1 MRKQMLSI
9 LLSLCMLFALAPAS
23 VFAQD
28 ELEEIDECIC
38 ETQCIEESINNDCP
52 VCSKEGANLEDCR
65 MYVPVIEESNETVV
79 NQVNENNNEE
89 SNNTVILEDET
100 NEESNTVVLENEENN
115 VSIITSKD
123 VQDLIDALP
132 DTTTINEDNVEEIE
146 AQLEAIDDLKDELS
160 DEELD
165 SIDFTRYVEAATVLE
180 QLLYGVQESSN
191 QIMPA
196 SYSGRSIRLGT
207 SGISSP
213 TEVIDQNDSNK
224 KSYSPNSY
232 IYFGTYNNT
241 PIKWRVLD
249 ASKTNVGTTNG
260 MFLLSEYLLA
270 SDLAFNFDGGTKNE
284 YQGSEVQK
292 WCIDFAKNLNNF
304 STLEQG
310 AMFGEVKNDGVPT
323 AFPRKHYTWGESSL
337 GVTDKM
343 FLLSV
348 QEVGDYVANFDGPAL
363 DASFLIPG
371 FSAKYWWLRTPA
383 LLNGDKNNFVAA
395 YHFDYGFIGDIS
407 IYRKE
412 GASRPAFNLDSN
424 NVLFTSPAKD
434 GKFVDDLY
442 VGSNLKAVGTTNS
455 TEWKLTLKDSS
466 RSSFK
471 AFTSANFAKPGENI
485 TITYSGAKKG
495 SYEHVSAM
503 IVDKNDDVLY
513 YGRIAQKS
521 ESGTATITIPTDI
534 VPGDYRLKIF
544 NEQCNDDYR
553 TDYASD
559 FVNID
564 LTIREKLSEQFNL
577 SHGEKY
583 YFDLSGLNIP
593 GTVNS
598 YLLDSSLHY
607 VPFVYTGT
615 VDAYV
620 LKPASNHVADSSKQA
635 SDTLDPNAQY
645 GYTYDHSLF
654 IADEPITGNVSWADL
669 NEKGFIFGNSYVTNG
684 INYTLRAP
692 TVGSTL
698 NSSNPEMPDPINNE
712 WNRIIN
718 KNKKYIKTQLF
729 GFDLNWGQDNY
740 NEDSLNKKSTRSVNF
755 NNSLR
760 GTEEENKIGTYYRPV
775 LEILDAKTLGSE
787 GLKAITL
794 NLGGGKLG
802 GSGDDIKIVVG
813 NNGTYTAPSYEGLT
827 RPDGNSDTYF
837 YWLDSDGNSYI
848 PGGAV
853 SSDVTTLTAKW
864 EPLKYSVT
872 LEPNGG
878 VINNNNIIEYVYGQG
893 AALPSTS
900 DMEKE
905 YHTFGGWYTS
915 SDFSGSPVTEIS
927 HVDKGNKI
935 YYAKWN
941 ANQYTITFDTGGG
954 SNILPITQDYGTT
967 IIKPSNPTKEGY
979 TFKGWDKEIPDI
991 MPTENITI
999 KALWDVNKYTIT
1011 FDTDGGSTVSP
1022 ITQDY
1027 GTTVVKPS
1035 DPIKTEYTF
1044 AGWEPEIPATM
1055 PANNITIKAKWNVKQ
1070 YTITFDTDG
1079 GSTVSPITQDYGSA
1093 VVKPLDPTKTGYT
1106 FLGWDKTIP
1115 ATMPAENITIKAK
1128 WNINQYTLTFDTD
1141 GGSVVSPIT
1150 QDYGTRIDKPS
1161 DPTREGYTFMVWDN
1175 AIPNTMPAHD
1185 MLIKALWKINKYTV
1199 TFDSDRGSNIDP
1211 ITLDYGSVIT
1221 KPSNPTKTGHIF
1233 GGWFKDGTL
1242 FDFNAP
1248 LTRDITLKANWIKD
1262 DFIVKFDTDG
1272 GSIIADK
1279 NSVKW
1284 NDKLLDGVLDP
1295 NKTGHT
1301 FNGWKYNGIVV
1312 TENTKYSDLAG
1323 ESVPTSIILKAYWTA
1338 NQYTITFDTDGGSVV
1353 SPITQDYGTTVV
1365 KPSNPAK
1372 TGYVFA
1378 GWFKNGILFD
1388 FNTSLVDDIT
1398 LKANWIED
1406 NFTVKFD
1413 TDGGSSIAD
1422 KTNNKWNDKVLEGAI
1437 APTKTGHTFNAWK
1450 YNNTVVTENTKYS
1463 DLAGDNVPTS
1473 ITLKAD
1479 WNVNQ
1484 YTISFNTDGGNN
1496 IPSITQDFGSDVVAP
1511 NNPTKTGYTFA
1522 GWDKVVPSTMPSSDL
1537 NIKALWKI
1545 NKYTITFDTNGGSNI
1560 DSITRDYGSTIV
1572 KPSNP
1577 TRDGYTFIGWDIEIP
1592 STMPSYNMTIKAKW
1606 LDNEKPSGEIKVAT
1620 NSWKTLLNSISFGL
1634 FFKDSQTVSINAYDN
1649 SNEEVKIE
1657 YLLSNSLLS
1666 ITELD
1671 NQTFSLYTRPF
1682 SVNPNNEYVIYAKL
1696 TDTSNNISYISS
1708 DGLVLDDTSPLIS
1721 GVEGNKT
1728 YCEKKTVTVNDKYIN
1743 SVKVNGNDVT
1753 LDSNNS
1759 FILGYG
1765 KQNIIVTDK
1774 SGNRSEVNV
1783 TINNGHSFGG
1793 YNFDGVDTHTRKC
1806 NVCGSSETY
1815 KCIDENKDHTCD
1827 VCNGLI
1833 SKCIDLNK
1841 NHKCD
1846 ICGKTISSHKGG
1858 EASCTSKG
1866 ICEICG
1872 QEYGELGK
1880 HLNLKHIEETKA
1892 TSTSDGNKE
1901 YWYCEECDRYYSDKD
1916 GLNEI
1921 SKEDTIIER
1930 LKDDNTNKDDN
1941 NVVEIE
1947 HKDSNPIIWAV
1958 VPLVGVAI
1966 ISGIILIIKRVK
1978 H

>member
-1 MRKQMLSI
+1 MLSI
-9 LLSLCMLFALAPAS
+9 LLSLCMLFSLAPAS

-28 ELEEIDECIC
+28 ELEDLIECIC
-38 ETQCIEESINNDCP
+38 ETECTNESINNDCP

-310 AMFGEVKNDGVPT
+310 AMFGEAKNDGVPT

-544 NEQCNDDYR
+544 NEECNDDYR

-559 FVNID
+559 FINID
-564 LTIREKLSEQFNL
+564 LKIREKFSEQFAL
-577 SHGEKY
+577 TKGEIY

-620 LKPASNHVADSSKQA
+620 LNSASNHIVNSSYKA
-635 SDTLDPNAQY
+635 SETLDSNSQY

-654 IADEPITGNVSWADL
+654 MADDQITGSVSWAGL
-669 NEKGFIFGNSYVTNG
+669 NDEGFIFGKPYTANG
-684 INYTLRAP
+684 VDYSLRVP
-692 TVGSTL
+692 TVGSSESNI
-698 NSSNPEMPDPINNE
+698 NSRVSDPSNNE
-712 WNRIIN
+712 WNQIID
-718 KNKKYIKTQLF
+718 KNSSYIRENLNFPGVQKY
-729 GFDLNWGQDNY
+729 WGQDTFF
-740 NEDSLNKKSTRSVNF
+740 EVSQTKKSVRYID
-755 NNSLR
+755 
-760 GTEEENKIGTYYRPV
+760 NKIDGRDDDYGGAHYRPV

-794 NLGGGKLG
+794 KLGGGKLG
-802 GSGDDIKIVVG
+802 GSGDDIKIVVR

-848 PGGAV
+848 PGDPV

-872 LEPNGG
+872 LEVNGG
-878 VINNNNIIEYVYGQG
+878 VINNNNINEYVYGEG
-893 AALPSTS
+893 ATLPSAS
-900 DMEKE
+900 DMTKE
-905 YHTFGGWYTS
+905 GHSFGGWYLS
-915 SDFSGSPVTEIS
+915 SDFSGSPVTNIYAA
-927 HVDKGNKI
+927 DRGNKT

-941 ANQYTITFDTGGG
+941 
-954 SNILPITQDYGTT
+954 
-967 IIKPSNPTKEGY
+967 
-979 TFKGWDKEIPDI
+979 
-991 MPTENITI
+991 
-999 KALWDVNKYTIT
+999 V
-1011 FDTDGGSTVSP
+1011 
-1022 ITQDY
+1022 
-1027 GTTVVKPS
+1027 
-1035 DPIKTEYTF
+1035 
-1044 AGWEPEIPATM
+1044 
-1055 PANNITIKAKWNVKQ
+1055 
-1070 YTITFDTDG
+1070 
-1079 GSTVSPITQDYGSA
+1079 
-1093 VVKPLDPTKTGYT
+1093 
-1106 FLGWDKTIP
+1106 
-1115 ATMPAENITIKAK
+1115 
-1128 WNINQYTLTFDTD
+1128 
-1141 GGSVVSPIT
+1141 
-1150 QDYGTRIDKPS
+1150 
-1161 DPTREGYTFMVWDN
+1161 
-1175 AIPNTMPAHD
+1175 
-1185 MLIKALWKINKYTV
+1185 
-1199 TFDSDRGSNIDP
+1199 
-1211 ITLDYGSVIT
+1211 
-1221 KPSNPTKTGHIF
+1221 
-1233 GGWFKDGTL
+1233 
-1242 FDFNAP
+1242 
-1248 LTRDITLKANWIKD
+1248 
-1262 DFIVKFDTDG
+1262 
-1272 GSIIADK
+1272 
-1279 NSVKW
+1279 
-1284 NDKLLDGVLDP
+1284 
-1295 NKTGHT
+1295 
-1301 FNGWKYNGIVV
+1301 
-1312 TENTKYSDLAG
+1312 
-1323 ESVPTSIILKAYWTA
+1323 
-1338 NQYTITFDTDGGSVV
+1338 NQYTITFDTDGGSAV
-1353 SPITQDYGTTVV
+1353 SSITQDYGSTVV
-1365 KPSNPAK
+1365 RP
-1372 TGYVFA
+1372 
-1378 GWFKNGILFD
+1378 LD
-1388 FNTSLVDDIT
+1388 
-1398 LKANWIED
+1398 
-1406 NFTVKFD
+1406 
-1413 TDGGSSIAD
+1413 
-1422 KTNNKWNDKVLEGAI
+1422 
-1437 APTKTGHTFNAWK
+1437 PTR
-1450 YNNTVVTENTKYS
+1450 V
-1463 DLAGDNVPTS
+1463 
-1473 ITLKAD
+1473 
-1479 WNVNQ
+1479 
-1484 YTISFNTDGGNN
+1484 
-1496 IPSITQDFGSDVVAP
+1496 
-1511 NNPTKTGYTFA
+1511 GYTFK
-1522 GWDKVVPSTMPSSDL
+1522 GWEP
-1537 NIKALWKI
+1537 
-1545 NKYTITFDTNGGSNI
+1545 
-1560 DSITRDYGSTIV
+1560 
-1572 KPSNP
+1572 
-1577 TRDGYTFIGWDIEIP
+1577 EIP
-1592 STMPSYNMTIKAKW
+1592 DTVLAENMTIKAKW

-1634 FFKDSQTVSINAYDN
+1634 FFNNSQTVSISAVDN
-1649 SNEEVKIE
+1649 SNEDVKIE

-1682 SVNPNNEYVIYAKL
+1682 SINPNNEYVIYAKL
-1696 TDTSNNISYISS
+1696 TDTSNNISYIST
-1708 DGLVLDDTSPLIS
+1708 DGLVLDDSSPLIS
-1721 GVEGNKT
+1721 GVEDNKT

-1806 NVCGSSETY
+1806 NICGSSETY

-1930 LKDDNTNKDDN
+1930 LKDDNTNNDDN
-1941 NVVEIE
+1941 NVVGIE

-1966 ISGIILIIKRVK
+1966 ISGIILVIKRK
-1978 H
+1978 R